1 MKTSIRTQL
10 ALKYLKMTGEA
21 FISFTILPDRQVT
34 GLLSLPQME
43 VLLEFDGMSDEA
55 QSKFIDEFDLA
66 FRRGGGLRRFF
77 LSRLCFFDGLQ
88 LPTTQPPS

>member
-1 MKTSIRTQL
+1 MSVKKIMSAKPTEFFRSLDHLVPNENFDKNSTRFKIPQE
-10 ALKYLKMTGEA
+10 TGEA

-66 FRRGGGLRRFF
+66 FRRGGG
-77 LSRLCFFDGLQ
+77 
-88 LPTTQPPS
+88 